1 MVHLSSLPYLNDIFS
16 CHSFLKV
23 IRIWAKRRNVYS
35 NALGF
40 LGGVSWA
47 ILVSRICQLYPYATP
62 SMIVY
67 LFFKIFSQWPWPK
80 PVRLRES
87 EYIASLCLPVW
98 DPRLNPP
105 DQYHLMPI
113 LTPSYPSQNST
124 YNVQRSNR
132 IIIERELKHGK
143 FFFVVGVV
151 VV

>member
-1 MVHLSSLPYLNDIFS
+1 M
-16 CHSFLKV
+16 
-23 IRIWAKRRNVYS
+23 IRIWAKRRNIYS

-87 EYIASLCLPVW
+87 EMISSLCLPVW
-98 DPRLNPP
+98 DPRVSICLSSSFSTCMTILSPLYYRLPSLLIGVSGNSKFLQQRIWAM
-105 DQYHLMPI
+105 DALEWMPHTR
-113 LTPSYPSQNST
+113 LAHYKRVRGGADN
-124 YNVQRSNR
+124 
-132 IIIERELKHGK
+132 HGPM
-143 FFFVVGVV
+143 
-151 VV
+151 